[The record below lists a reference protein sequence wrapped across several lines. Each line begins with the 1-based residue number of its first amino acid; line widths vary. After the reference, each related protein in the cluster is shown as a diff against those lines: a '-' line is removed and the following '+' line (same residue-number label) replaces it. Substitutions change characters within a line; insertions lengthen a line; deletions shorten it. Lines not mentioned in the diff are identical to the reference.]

1 MPSASNRLNSRDF
14 YTSAPVQS
22 LFAREL
28 AALAP
33 IVSGIYGNFGL
44 FLRAHTVAPAALP
57 AHLLGTIIDLA
68 LAEQQFEGAVRGE
81 PAQLPFASESFK
93 LLIAQHV
100 FEQIDRPDECAA
112 ELARVLAPEGVA
124 LILGFNPM
132 SLWRPW
138 LLLNAPRGTSVLH
151 LRSAHVWQRLL
162 ARESVDTLQVR
173 YPGVWL
179 PRAQHPL
186 AAAEPSVLARTLG
199 CIGSSWLL
207 LARKRRSTL
216 TPLRLRSAPRELAL
230 NPRLAPGAHRAC
242 A

>member
-1 MPSASNRLNSRDF
+1 MSDVSNRLNSNTI
-14 YTSAPVQS
+14 YTSKPVKL

-33 IVSGIYGNFGL
+33 IVSGIYGNYGL
-44 FLRAHTVAPAALP
+44 FLRAHVAAPAAVP
-57 AHLLGTIIDLA
+57 THLLGTMVELA
-68 LAEQQFEGAVRGE
+68 LVDSALEGAVRCE
-81 PAQLPFASESFK
+81 PAPLPFASESFK

-100 FEQIDRPDECAA
+100 FEQIDRPEECAA
-112 ELARVLAPEGVA
+112 ELARVLSPEGVV
-124 LILGFNPM
+124 LILGFNPV

-138 LLLNAPRGTSVLH
+138 LALNAAGAGSQLH
-151 LRSAHVWQRLL
+151 LRSARAWRTML
-162 ARESVDTLQVR
+162 AREKVDTLQVR
-173 YPGVWL
+173 YPGTFR
-179 PRAQHPL
+179 PRVEHLQ
-186 AAAEPSVLARTLG
+186 AAPESSLLARTLG

-230 NPRLAPGAHRAC
+230 NPRLAPGAHRAR